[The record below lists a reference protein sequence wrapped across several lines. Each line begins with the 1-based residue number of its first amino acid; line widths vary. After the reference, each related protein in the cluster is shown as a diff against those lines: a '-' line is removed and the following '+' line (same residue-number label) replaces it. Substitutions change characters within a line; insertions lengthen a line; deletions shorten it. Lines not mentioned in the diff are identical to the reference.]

1 MYGFPSYGYGI
12 DMNRFNYLQNANNT
26 QFPVQQSLGQQQNT
40 FNPQSVVQ
48 VSGENGAKAYSLP
61 PNSSVLL
68 MDTTDAIVW
77 LKSTDGG
84 GYPTLTPFRITPI
97 EPTPIIPQTSAPTVP
112 QIDIDNI
119 NNRLT
124 KLEERLNEQSNN
136 GITKQS
142 NRTSNKQGQQS
153 NADVTAV

>member
-97 EPTPIIPQTSAPTVP
+97 ETTPIIPTTATAVP
-112 QIDIDNI
+112 QIDIDSI

-124 KLEERLNEQSNN
+124 KLEGIINEQSNN
-136 GITKQS
+136 GFIKQGSKHNKQDNKQS
-142 NRTSNKQGQQS
+142 AS
-153 NADVTAV
+153 DVTAV